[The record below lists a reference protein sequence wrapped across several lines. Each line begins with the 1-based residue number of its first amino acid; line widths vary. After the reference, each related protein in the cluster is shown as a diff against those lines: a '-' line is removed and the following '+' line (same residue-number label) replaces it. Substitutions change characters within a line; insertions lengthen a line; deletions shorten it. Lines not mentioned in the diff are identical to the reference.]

1 MRQTILTNSIKLAL
15 ARPQARWE
23 LVAFDAHDKLEWE
36 REWGL
41 SAEDPIR

>member
-23 LVAFDAHDKLEWE
+23 LVAFAQWW
-36 REWGL
+36 R
-41 SAEDPIR
+41 A